1 MCIAQ
6 CLAHGK
12 SSINAII
19 IVIII
24 TIVII
29 NSTITTIILLATPL
43 EPMETDTLL
52 FPLGVCICLPWLP
65 SGLLR

>member
-1 MCIAQ
+1 MCIPL

-24 TIVII
+24 TI
-29 NSTITTIILLATPL
+29 ITLLATPL
-43 EPMETDTLL
+43 EPMETDTL
-52 FPLGVCICLPWLP
+52 FPWCLHLSSLAPIWSVEITEIITP
-65 SGLLR
+65 Y